1 MDRGAWWATVHR
13 IPELDTTEWLSR
25 HVRVHAHTH
34 THTHTHTRINFLFL
48 GQLKESFFSE
58 DWVESDEDVSSFKD
72 LIPRNYKFD
81 KQMWDSKQKNKETGF
96 KLPNSWKNIQV
107 PLQRIK
113 RKSTRLAKKGSLR
126 RCLIYTHMLVHIFM
140 CVCCIRL

>member
-1 MDRGAWWATVHR
+1 M
-13 IPELDTTEWLSR
+13 
-25 HVRVHAHTH
+25 HAHTH

-81 KQMWDSKQKNKETGF
+81 KQM
-96 KLPNSWKNIQV
+96 
-107 PLQRIK
+107 
-113 RKSTRLAKKGSLR
+113 
-126 RCLIYTHMLVHIFM
+126 
-140 CVCCIRL
+140 